1 MIRRQKTDAN
11 GRPAAIVGGNRIPFA
26 RSNGPYGHASNQD
39 MFTAALDG
47 LVGRFSLQGE
57 RLGEVVGGAVLK
69 HPRDFNLIRECVL
82 GSELS
87 SETPTYDLQQA
98 CDTGIEASVLVANK
112 IKLGQI
118 ESGIAGGADTA
129 SDAPIAVNDDL
140 RRILI
145 DLNAAKTA
153 QERLKLIAKIRPG
166 QLAPEI
172 PRNQEP
178 RTGMSMGEHTAIMAR
193 DWEIGREEQDQLAVE
208 SHWKL
213 AAAYDEGFFD
223 ELMTPYLGLEKDQ
236 NMRPD
241 TSVEKL
247 AQLKPVFGNDGEDAT
262 MTAGNS
268 TPLSDGASAVLVTSE
283 QWAEERSLPVQ
294 AYLTHVE
301 TAAVD
306 YVHGDD
312 HLLSAPLYAVPRMLE
327 RAGLNLQDFD
337 FYEIHEAFASQV
349 LATLKAWNDPEFCR
363 ERLGRDEPL
372 GTIDRSK
379 LNVKGGSL
387 ATGHPFAATG
397 GRIVAS
403 LAKMLAEKGSG
414 RGLISICA
422 AGGQGV
428 TAIME
433 R

>member
-1 MIRRQKTDAN
+1 
-11 GRPAAIVGGNRIPFA
+11 
-26 RSNGPYGHASNQD
+26 
-39 MFTAALDG
+39 
-47 LVGRFSLQGE
+47 
-57 RLGEVVGGAVLK
+57 
-69 HPRDFNLIRECVL
+69 
-82 GSELS
+82 
-87 SETPTYDLQQA
+87 
-98 CDTGIEASVLVANK
+98 
-112 IKLGQI
+112 
-118 ESGIAGGADTA
+118 
-129 SDAPIAVNDDL
+129 
-140 RRILI
+140 
-145 DLNAAKTA
+145 
-153 QERLKLIAKIRPG
+153 
-166 QLAPEI
+166 
-172 PRNQEP
+172 
-178 RTGMSMGEHTAIMAR
+178 
-193 DWEIGREEQDQLAVE
+193 
-208 SHWKL
+208 
-213 AAAYDEGFFD
+213 
-223 ELMTPYLGLEKDQ
+223 
-236 NMRPD
+236 MRPD

-247 AQLKPVFGNDGEDAT
+247 PQLKPVFGTEDGDAT

-268 TPLSDGASAVLVTSE
+268 TPLSDGASAVLITSE
-283 QWAEERSLPVQ
+283 EWAQERSLPVQ

-372 GTIDRSK
+372 GTLDRSK

-397 GRIVAS
+397 GRIVAA